1 MAFYRVIHADSVFI
15 YNRFV
20 DSIERHYR
28 SLLANNITEPRKLCS
43 LLIDHKFYKTFPRII
58 FVSYIF
64 PEMIGGKLAQALL
77 RAYEAIERL
86 IPEEDIFFTT
96 VLEYLYFLRG

>member
-43 LLIDHKFYKTFPRII
+43 ILIDHKFYKTFPRIVFVSHI
-58 FVSYIF
+58 FVLRDF
-64 PEMIGGKLAQALL
+64 LL
-77 RAYEAIERL
+77 L
-86 IPEEDIFFTT
+86 
-96 VLEYLYFLRG
+96 